1 MISFACAQCGGS
13 VHAED
18 RLIGQFTNCP
28 ACGNSVPVPLPD
40 VTAEPVA
47 LPAEALV
54 AEPVPAPAPSSPEP
68 SPFAYMDGAGGPA
81 VISSRVAERAYGY
94 YGRDALGLAVG
105 ALLLT
110 IFPCVNI
117 VSPILALLSLV
128 LSING
133 IIKCNG
139 RSGTGMGFSIA
150 GLVVSLLVGAF
161 WSLAVLST
169 MLVSAR

>member
-1 MISFACAQCGGS
+1 MISFACAQCGAA
-13 VHAED
+13 VQAED
-18 RLIGQFTNCP
+18 RLIGAFTNCP
-28 ACGNSVPVPLPD
+28 ACGQSVPVPLPD
-40 VTAEPVA
+40 VTAEPVE
-47 LPAEALV
+47 LPSVPLTAQPVLL
-54 AEPVPAPAPSSPEP
+54 AEPVIPEP
-68 SPFAYMDGAGGPA
+68 SPFVHMDESGGA

-161 WSLAVLST
+161 WSLAVLGT
-169 MLVSAR
+169 MLRVGAR